1 MMRNY
6 SKVAPDTAIVAPDA
20 SIVAPAKAGVQQLED
35 RGKSWIP
42 AFAGRRRHD

>member
-20 SIVAPAKAGVQQLED
+20 SIVAPAKAGVQQLGGRENS
-35 RGKSWIP
+35 RVP
-42 AFAGRRRHD
+42 AFAWKTAP